1 MNELSKQMQRDI
13 VLVNELLSTNTEM
26 GCVEFKHNN
35 ESPDMIGKLCSALSN
50 AARIEEKDFAYV
62 IWGIED
68 DTQEILGTTFKP
80 AQSTPNPPVIK
91 GF

>member
-35 ESPDMIGKLCSALSN
+35 ESPSGKQILQTVFECFL
-50 AARIEEKDFAYV
+50 IEAPD
-62 IWGIED
+62 
-68 DTQEILGTTFKP
+68 
-80 AQSTPNPPVIK
+80 
-91 GF
+91 

>member
-35 ESPDMIGKLCSALSN
+35 ESPVIVHFRKIVENSIFNSSIRNCPPIWCMQPPLNQSH
-50 AARIEEKDFAYV
+50 EKP
-62 IWGIED
+62 
-68 DTQEILGTTFKP
+68 L
-80 AQSTPNPPVIK
+80 
-91 GF
+91 

>member
-35 ESPDMIGKLCSALSN
+35 ESPVLLVTPNKL
-50 AARIEEKDFAYV
+50 
-62 IWGIED
+62 
-68 DTQEILGTTFKP
+68 EILRWIKPEYLMDSLITFRM
-80 AQSTPNPPVIK
+80 
-91 GF
+91 

>member
-35 ESPDMIGKLCSALSN
+35 ESPCIP
-50 AARIEEKDFAYV
+50 RF
-62 IWGIED
+62 
-68 DTQEILGTTFKP
+68 
-80 AQSTPNPPVIK
+80 QSK
-91 GF
+91 W